1 MPTRRDPCQYCRS
14 DDNRPACNRCQISG
28 RKCIR
33 SRPKLKFLNSTS
45 AEYEYTPGI
54 PKQRSPSKTDVSLEY
69 IDETSTVA
77 ALYHHEATPSTSYNF
92 TNSPATTPHI
102 PWTTSSPPETLLSST
117 TTTSTTWTP
126 HIPPPQAHLTLEEAC
141 LLRYFAETLGNWFD
155 IGDPSQCFTSIVPQR
170 ARTSP
175 PLLDAVLSASARHFS
190 TLPHHHQLQITRRYG
205 LPRGLTI
212 DEPSTLHYHN
222 RCIAHLRSVSTE
234 PNAILDENLLA
245 AVVTLR
251 FYEELDTPFHP
262 HPTTTAIRGL
272 QVFLEAQ
279 ARPTLTPPGGGS
291 DSDSTTKWTLQQS
304 AFWVGVRQEFHMAF
318 TQQRPFRIPL
328 EILDLY
334 PAPGPTSA
342 DHVWVNAL
350 LILAAHVIQFCFD
363 EGASKSVVTYRELVR
378 KRDEWVRMCPVSFQ
392 AVYYDDGDRDGGAFP
407 NRWYLDGCHIT
418 AAQSLGFIRILL
430 ATYNPALLGVRVG
443 RSSRIMMQTE
453 KEVEEAVW
461 EVCGVAVSNRRWP
474 AGMVIASFA
483 VVVCAEWFDDEGEQ
497 ERLMGFIREM
507 RRECNYWPGVEME
520 RRLERVWD
528 TSIQ

>member
-1 MPTRRDPCQYCRS
+1 MPTRRDPCQHCRRHHLKC
-14 DDNRPACNRCQISG
+14 DDNRPACTRCRTSG

-33 SRPKLKFLNSTS
+33 SRPKLRFLNSTS
-45 AEYEYTPGI
+45 AEYEHASGGQ
-54 PKQRSPSKTDVSLEY
+54 KHRSPTTSDVSLEY
-69 IDETSTVA
+69 VDETPALA
-77 ALYHHEATPSTSYNF
+77 ALYQHGPSH
-92 TNSPATTPHI
+92 PATSTPQRI
-102 PWTTSSPPETLLSST
+102 TSPT
-117 TTTSTTWTP
+117 TTPLIPCAAPSPNTFLETNTSPTTI
-126 HIPPPQAHLTLEEAC
+126 HPPQAHLTLEEAC
-141 LLRYFAETLGNWFD
+141 LLRYFSETLGKWFD
-155 IGDPSQCFTSIVPQR
+155 IGDPSQSFTTIVPQR

-175 PLLDAVLSASARHFS
+175 PLLDAVLSTSARHFS
-190 TLPHHHQLQITRRYG
+190 TLPRDQQLQITRRYG
-205 LPRGLTI
+205 LSHGLTI

-279 ARPTLTPPGGGS
+279 ARPTLSLTGDRATSWG
-291 DSDSTTKWTLQQS
+291 LRQS

-328 EILDLY
+328 GILDLY
-334 PAPGPTSA
+334 PAPRATSG
-342 DHVWVNAL
+342 DHEWVNAL

-363 EGASKSVVTYRELVR
+363 EGAARSVSAYKRLVER
-378 KRDEWVRMCPVSFQ
+378 RDEWVRMCPGSFE
-392 AVYYDDGDRDGGAFP
+392 AVYSDDGGDGGGFP
-407 NRWYLDGCHIT
+407 NRWYLDGCHIV

-430 ATYNPALLGVRVG
+430 AMYNPLLLGVRVG
-443 RSSRIMMQTE
+443 RSVMMVEME
-453 KEVEEAVW
+453 KEVKQAVW
-461 EVCGVAVSNRRWP
+461 EVCGVAVSNRQSP

-483 VVVCAEWFDDEGEQ
+483 VVVCAEWFDDEGER
-497 ERLMGFIREM
+497 ERLRGFVREM

-520 RRLERVWD
+520 RRLERMW
-528 TSIQ
+528 SSRGG